1 MPGGRPAEFG
11 RPWTKKT
18 TIDNCADFIETADRE
33 RTAGAPAVR
42 LSMHPD
48 NRSRIYFVV
57 VSRRGNGANPFGWEI
72 RRRKEAMGVKVSGD
86 GYRSHRAAQEAGNS
100 ALDRF
105 LNELSKEAKA
115 NR

>member
-1 MPGGRPAEFG
+1 MPGGRPTEFG
-11 RPWTKKT
+11 RHGPKKSQS
-18 TIDNCADFIETADRE
+18 TIAQTLLETADRE

-42 LSMHPD
+42 LNMHPD

-57 VSRRGNGANPFGWEI
+57 VSRRGSGANPFGWEI
-72 RRRKEAMGVKVSGD
+72 QRRREAMGVKVSGD

>member
-1 MPGGRPAEFG
+1 
-11 RPWTKKT
+11 
-18 TIDNCADFIETADRE
+18 
-33 RTAGAPAVR
+33 
-42 LSMHPD
+42 MHPD

-72 RRRKEAMGVKVSGD
+72 QRRKEAMGVKVSGD

-100 ALDRF
+100 ALYRF
-105 LNELSKEAKA
+105 LNDLSKEAKA